1 MKTNFTFV
9 YEPLFRSHGCYVQ
22 QKKHMHN
29 VFIFIYFQNMKNIQV
44 FNWPLFLK
52 QKLQHFNAAYCQL
65 EKTLSCLLSNLNE
78 IKQNN
83 VH

>member
-29 VFIFIYFQNMKNIQV
+29 VFIFIYISK
-44 FNWPLFLK
+44 
-52 QKLQHFNAAYCQL
+52 H
-65 EKTLSCLLSNLNE
+65 EKYSS
-78 IKQNN
+78 
-83 VH
+83 V